1 MKIIIELLLI
11 ISIFFIIMGIN
22 KTNVKLE
29 YKYLPHPI
37 NKSLPSDHSNS
48 PKYSIFDD
56 PEVWVNY
63 PFNEL

>member
-1 MKIIIELLLI
+1 
-11 ISIFFIIMGIN
+11 MGIN
-22 KTNVKLE
+22 KTNVKVE

-37 NKSLPSDHSNS
+37 NKSLPSDHSNL

-56 PEVWVNY
+56 PAVWVNY